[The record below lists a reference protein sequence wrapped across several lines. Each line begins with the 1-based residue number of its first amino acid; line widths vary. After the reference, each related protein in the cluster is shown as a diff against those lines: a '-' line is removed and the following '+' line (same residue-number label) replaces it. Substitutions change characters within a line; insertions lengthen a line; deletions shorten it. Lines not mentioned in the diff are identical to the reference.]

1 MKRLIKTPIVKLKN
15 QIKKYPKIKNKI
27 IYVLN
32 YFPNLKIRLRGV
44 TSQNVIYENWNSTR
58 LNNEFLIDVSH
69 LYKEDLKTGIQRV
82 VRSVLNYLE
91 KDKNIEL
98 DIQPIYLTDEDGYWC
113 YKYVKELGK
122 IVVPK
127 KGDVFLGLDL
137 NGAIYAP
144 DEMGLFKDWKNR
156 EVKMHFVVY
165 DILPIQFPHFWT
177 PDASIAHELWLETTI
192 KYSSKLICI
201 SKAVADDVKKYIEQN
216 KNKFENSP
224 KVEWFHLGADIES
237 SQPSNGLPVEADKF
251 LEKLQ
256 NSKSFLMVST
266 VEPRKGHKQTLKAF
280 EQLWNSGEDVLLVV
294 VGKIGW
300 MMDDFAFKARNH
312 PQKNK
317 KLFWLEGISDEYL
330 NKIYESSTCL
340 IASSQGEGFGLPLI
354 EAAQKKKPII
364 ARDIP
369 VFREVAG
376 KFSYYFNNENN
387 PEVLVEAIAEWL
399 KLYEED
405 NHIKSDKMPWLTWDE
420 SSRLLIN
427 KITKKENSGNA
438 KNDD

>member
-1 MKRLIKTPIVKLKN
+1 MKRLIKIPIVKLKN

-27 IYVLN
+27 VYVLN

-137 NGAIYAP
+137 NGAIYAS

-177 PDASIAHELWLETTI
+177 LDASIAHVLWLETTI

-237 SQPSNGLPVEADKF
+237 SQPSKGLPVDSDKF

-256 NSKSFLMVST
+256 NNKSFLMVST
-266 VEPRKGHKQTLKAF
+266 VEPRKGHKQTLEAF
-280 EQLWNSGEDVLLVV
+280 ERLWEDDVDVLLIII
-294 VGKIGW
+294 GKLGW
-300 MMDDFAFKARNH
+300 MMDDFKRKLNTH
-312 PQKNK
+312 PLKNN
-317 KLFWLEGISDEYL
+317 KLFWLEGVSDEYL
-330 NKIYESSTCL
+330 DMIYQSSTCL
-340 IASSQGEGFGLPLI
+340 IAASEGEGFGLPLI
-354 EAAQKKKPII
+354 EAAQFKKHII

-376 KFSYYFNNENN
+376 EFAYYFNNKGNH
-387 PEVLVEAIAEWL
+387 EVIADAITEWL
-399 KLYEED
+399 ELYKED
-405 NHIKSDKMPWLTWDE
+405 KHMKSDNMPWLTWDE
-420 SSRLLIN
+420 SATQFISKVL
-427 KITKKENSGNA
+427 
-438 KNDD
+438 ND